1 MTANTAKKTR
11 AATTRDS
18 EKRTNKPWAPPSM
31 LDAPEPPPGYHYRW
45 IREAAG
51 GQGDATN
58 MSKRMREGYEPVRA
72 EDHPEFAAP
81 TVQDGQHA
89 GVIGVG
95 GLILAKIPNETV
107 DQRNEYYRNQTEGQM
122 DSVDNNLMR
131 ESDPSMPMGSPQ
143 RKSTTTFGS
152 PDAKNG

>member
-11 AATTRDS
+11 AATTRES
-18 EKRTNKPWAPPSM
+18 ESRSNKPWAPPSM

-51 GQGDATN
+51 NQSDATN

-81 TVQDGQHA
+81 TIQDGQHA

-131 ESDPSMPMGSPQ
+131 ESDPSMPMGKPQ

-152 PDAKNG
+152 PEAKAG